1 MAGAKTLSHLNF
13 YYFLAEIW
21 CTPASMVPGRAP
33 SIYFL
38 SQNFLREKSS
48 KWKIMAKGKQGL
60 DKKKKLKLRNSP
72 NATFPNN
79 LFWTKTTETTD
90 MAVLMNDYVV
100 YERNWGTVTTL
111 VTRKLFSRFYAI
123 KHQPESHF
131 RPELCGG
138 RDFGTRSLKIDFLKT

>member
-79 LFWTKTTETTD
+79 LF
-90 MAVLMNDYVV
+90 
-100 YERNWGTVTTL
+100 
-111 VTRKLFSRFYAI
+111 
-123 KHQPESHF
+123 
-131 RPELCGG
+131 
-138 RDFGTRSLKIDFLKT
+138 